1 MSELNVEI
9 DLAKCLTQHGFVL
22 HMNEIFHS
30 GDFWNAV
37 SVVDSGMQDLGWIAE
52 QRIDITQINLNKAK
66 RNPTTVRIMA

>member
-1 MSELNVEI
+1 MPDAARLCPAHERDI
-9 DLAKCLTQHGFVL
+9 P
-22 HMNEIFHS
+22 IP

-66 RNPTTVRIMA
+66 KNPTTVRIMA